1 MTGGQYFDSC
11 GNKEQRFTF
20 FETTRGLCDHLQTCS
35 LTLAFSDA
43 FTMSLNNI
51 FGCLFGIVAGN
62 TYLCNRSSA
71 ANGKE

>member
-1 MTGGQYFDSC
+1 MVVAKKGAPTMRRPGD
-11 GNKEQRFTF
+11 
-20 FETTRGLCDHLQTCS
+20 CDHLQTCS